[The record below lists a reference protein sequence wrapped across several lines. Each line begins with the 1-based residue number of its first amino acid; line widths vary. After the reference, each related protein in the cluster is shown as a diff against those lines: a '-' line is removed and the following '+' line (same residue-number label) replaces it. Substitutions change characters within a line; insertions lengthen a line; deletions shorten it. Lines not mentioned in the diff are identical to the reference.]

1 MYYIIEHDILPEGN
15 VNVSEVGRS
24 TFALALSHYYDR
36 QSKMVVN
43 TVFTSVHLML
53 VDERLNVIKRDD
65 VETQYQ
71 PVVEEPEETATEA
84 TEE

>member
-1 MYYIIEHDILPEGN
+1 MYYIIEHDIRPDGN

-43 TVFTSVHLML
+43 EQFASVHLML
-53 VDERLNVIKRDD
+53 VDEKLSLIKQDNVQTLY
-65 VETQYQ
+65 VA
-71 PVVEEPEETATEA
+71 PSEPTEGETEA
-84 TEE
+84 E

>member
-1 MYYIIEHDILPEGN
+1 MYYIIEHDILPNGQ

-43 TVFTSVHLML
+43 TQFTSVHLML
-53 VDERLNVIKRDD
+53 VDEKLHVLKTDD

-71 PVVEEPEETATEA
+71 PVEEAAEANEE
-84 TEE
+84 

>member
-43 TVFTSVHLML
+43 TQFASVHLML
-53 VDERLNVIKRDD
+53 VDEKLHIHKADD
-65 VETQYQ
+65 VQTQYQ
-71 PVVEEPEETATEA
+71 PEPEETATEA